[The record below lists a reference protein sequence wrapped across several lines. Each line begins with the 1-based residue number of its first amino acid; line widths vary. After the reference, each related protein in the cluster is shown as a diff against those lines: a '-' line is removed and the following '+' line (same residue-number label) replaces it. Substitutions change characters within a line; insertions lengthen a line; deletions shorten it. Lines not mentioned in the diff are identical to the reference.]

1 MIKYLRILN
10 LAVIREV
17 SLELSPGFT
26 VITGETGAGKSV
38 LVDSLALLMG
48 ERAGPDLVRSG
59 ERAASVEAAFDLS
72 RHEHLRSVLKEAG
85 WEGAEDEIILRREI
99 LAEGRSRAFIGGK
112 IVSMGDLRKVGE
124 SLVDL
129 HGQHEHQRLLR
140 SSEHLPLLDRFCN
153 DPEALEKMRERWHGL
168 RAARRQLE
176 SLTQD
181 HRERE
186 RNLDILRFQLEEI
199 QRAGVRRGELESLR
213 SERNRLRNRERI
225 LELARSGLEAL
236 YEGEISA
243 LGSLEKALA
252 CVRELARYDAG
263 VEGVLPRA
271 EEAKLA
277 LQELSEAMRRA
288 GREEEENPGRLDEI
302 ESRLAL
308 LESLLRKYGPDEDAL
323 LAFQRSR
330 EEELE
335 LLSSSELSEE
345 ALEKKV
351 GDEAQACGSLAAA
364 LSQGRGKGAR
374 ALESAVVKELGQ
386 LGLGGSDFRVEL
398 EVDEDPA
405 SPVRREG
412 VAVACDAS
420 GWDRAQFLLRANPGE
435 PHRPLS
441 RTASGGEI
449 SRIMLAIHLVLQGEA
464 EGTTRVFDEV
474 DSGIGGGVAQAVGR
488 KLRTLGRGGQVLCVT
503 HLPQIA
509 SLADHHFSV
518 AKRVRNGRTE
528 ISVES
533 LDREGAVREVA
544 RMLSGTRISELTL
557 RHAAEMVERGR

>member
-1 MIKYLRILN
+1 MIRYLRILN

-17 SLELSPGFT
+17 SLDLSPGFT
-26 VITGETGAGKSV
+26 VITGETGAGKSI

-59 ERAASVEAAFDLS
+59 ESSASVEASFDLKG
-72 RHEHLRSVLKEAG
+72 HEHLLPVLKEAG
-85 WEGAEDEIILRREI
+85 WEGENEIVLRREI
-99 LAEGRSRAFIGGK
+99 LAEGRSRAFMGGK
-112 IVSMGDLRKVGE
+112 IVSLADLRKVGE

-140 SSEHLPLLDRFCN
+140 SSEHLPLLDVFCG
-153 DPEALEKMRERWHGL
+153 DPEALKKMRERWQGL
-168 RAARRQLE
+168 RVAQRQLE

-186 RNLDILRFQLEEI
+186 RNLDILRFQLEEM
-199 QRAGVRRGELESLR
+199 QRAGVRKGDLESLR

-243 LGSLEKALA
+243 LGSLETALI
-252 CVRELARYDAG
+252 CVRELARYDPE

-277 LQELSEAMRRA
+277 LQELSEAIRRA
-288 GREEEENPGRLDEI
+288 GREEEDHPGRLDEI
-302 ESRLAL
+302 ENRLAL
-308 LESLLRKYGPDEDAL
+308 LESLLRKYGPDEEAL

-330 EEELE
+330 EAELE

-345 ALEKKV
+345 TLEKRIR
-351 GDEAQACGSLAAA
+351 DEAQACASLAAA
-364 LSQGRGKGAR
+364 LSRGRGKGAR

-386 LGLGGSDFRVEL
+386 LSLAGADFRVEL
-398 EVDEDPA
+398 EVEEDPA
-405 SPVRREG
+405 SPILREG
-412 VAVACDAS
+412 VPVACDTS

-441 RTASGGEI
+441 RAASGGEI
-449 SRIMLAIHLVLQGEA
+449 SRIMLAIHLVLQGVT

-474 DSGIGGGVAQAVGR
+474 DSGIGGGVAQAVGE
-488 KLRTLGRGGQVLCVT
+488 KLRTLGRRGQVLCVT

-518 AKRVRNGRTE
+518 AKRVRGGRAE
-528 ISVES
+528 VFVES
-533 LDREGAVREVA
+533 LDQEGAVREVA
-544 RMLSGTRISELTL
+544 RMLSGARVSELTL

>member
-1 MIKYLRILN
+1 MIRYLRILN

-17 SLELSPGFT
+17 SLDLSPGFT
-26 VITGETGAGKSV
+26 VITGETGAGKSI

-59 ERAASVEAAFDLS
+59 ASSASVEAAFDLKG
-72 RHEHLRSVLKEAG
+72 HEHLLPALKEAG
-85 WEGAEDEIILRREI
+85 WEGENEIVLRREI
-99 LAEGRSRAFIGGK
+99 LAEGRSRAFMGGK
-112 IVSMGDLRKVGE
+112 IVSLADLRKVGE

-140 SSEHLPLLDRFCN
+140 SSEHLPLLDVFCS
-153 DPEALEKMRERWHGL
+153 DPEALKKMRERWQGL
-168 RAARRQLE
+168 RVAQRQLE

-186 RNLDILRFQLEEI
+186 RNLDILRFQLEEM
-199 QRAGVRRGELESLR
+199 QRAGVRKGDLESLR

-243 LGSLEKALA
+243 LGSLETALI
-252 CVRELARYDAG
+252 CVRELARYDPE

-277 LQELSEAMRRA
+277 LQDLSEAIRRA
-288 GREEEENPGRLDEI
+288 GKEEEDNPGRLDEI
-302 ESRLAL
+302 ENRLAL
-308 LESLLRKYGPDEDAL
+308 LESLLRKYGPDEEAL

-330 EEELE
+330 EAELE

-345 ALEKKV
+345 TLEKRIR
-351 GDEAQACGSLAAA
+351 DEAQACASLAAA
-364 LSQGRGKGAR
+364 LSRGRGKGAR
-374 ALESAVVKELGQ
+374 VLESAVVKELGQ
-386 LGLGGSDFRVEL
+386 LSLSGADFRVEL
-398 EVDEDPA
+398 EVEEDPA
-405 SPVRREG
+405 SPVLREG
-412 VAVACDAS
+412 VAVACDTS
-420 GWDRAQFLLRANPGE
+420 GWDRAQFLLRANQGE
-435 PHRPLS
+435 PYRPLS
-441 RTASGGEI
+441 RAASGGEI
-449 SRIMLAIHLVLQGEA
+449 SRIMLAIHLVLQGVA

-474 DSGIGGGVAQAVGR
+474 DSGIGGGVAQAVGK
-488 KLRTLGRGGQVLCVT
+488 KLRALGRRGQVLCVT

-518 AKRVRNGRTE
+518 AKSVRGGRTE
-528 ISVES
+528 AFVES

-544 RMLSGTRISELTL
+544 RMLSGARVSELTL

>member
-1 MIKYLRILN
+1 
-10 LAVIREV
+10 
-17 SLELSPGFT
+17 
-26 VITGETGAGKSV
+26 
-38 LVDSLALLMG
+38 MG

-59 ERAASVEAAFDLS
+59 ESSASVEAAFDLKG
-72 RHEHLRSVLKEAG
+72 HEHLLPVLKEAG
-85 WEGAEDEIILRREI
+85 WEGENEIVLRREI
-99 LAEGRSRAFIGGK
+99 LAEGRSRAFMGGK
-112 IVSMGDLRKVGE
+112 IVSLADLRKVGE

-140 SSEHLPLLDRFCN
+140 SSEHLPLLDVFCS
-153 DPEALEKMRERWHGL
+153 DPEALKKMRERWQGL
-168 RAARRQLE
+168 RVAQRQLE

-186 RNLDILRFQLEEI
+186 RNLDILRFQLEEM
-199 QRAGVRRGELESLR
+199 QRAGVRKGDLESLR

-243 LGSLEKALA
+243 LGSLETALI
-252 CVRELARYDAG
+252 CVRELARYDPE

-277 LQELSEAMRRA
+277 LQDLSEAIRRA
-288 GREEEENPGRLDEI
+288 GKEEEDNPGRLDEI
-302 ESRLAL
+302 ENRLAL
-308 LESLLRKYGPDEDAL
+308 LESLLRKYGPDEEAL

-330 EEELE
+330 EAEME

-345 ALEKKV
+345 TLEKRIR
-351 GDEAQACGSLAAA
+351 DEAQACASLAAA
-364 LSQGRGKGAR
+364 LSRGRGKGAR
-374 ALESAVVKELGQ
+374 VLESAVVKELGQ
-386 LGLGGSDFRVEL
+386 LSLAGADFRVEL
-398 EVDEDPA
+398 EVEEDPA
-405 SPVRREG
+405 SPVLREG
-412 VAVACDAS
+412 VAVACDTS

-435 PHRPLS
+435 PYRPLS

-449 SRIMLAIHLVLQGEA
+449 SRIMLAIHLVLQGVA

-474 DSGIGGGVAQAVGR
+474 DSGIGGGVAQAVGK
-488 KLRTLGRGGQVLCVT
+488 KLRALGRRGQVLCVT

-518 AKRVRNGRTE
+518 AKSVRGGRTE
-528 ISVES
+528 AFVES

-544 RMLSGTRISELTL
+544 RMLSGARVSELTL

>member
-1 MIKYLRILN
+1 MIRYLRILN

-17 SLELSPGFT
+17 SLDLSPGFT
-26 VITGETGAGKSV
+26 VITGETGAGKSI

-59 ERAASVEAAFDLS
+59 ESSASVEASFDLKG
-72 RHEHLRSVLKEAG
+72 HEHLLPVLKEAG
-85 WEGAEDEIILRREI
+85 WEGENEIVLRREI
-99 LAEGRSRAFIGGK
+99 LAEGRSRAFMGGK
-112 IVSMGDLRKVGE
+112 IVSLADLRKVGE

-140 SSEHLPLLDRFCN
+140 SSEHLPLLDVFCS
-153 DPEALEKMRERWHGL
+153 DPEALKKMRERWQGL
-168 RAARRQLE
+168 RVAQRQLE

-186 RNLDILRFQLEEI
+186 RNLDILRFQLEEM
-199 QRAGVRRGELESLR
+199 QRAGVRKGDLESLR

-243 LGSLEKALA
+243 LGSLETALI
-252 CVRELARYDAG
+252 CVRELARYDPE

-277 LQELSEAMRRA
+277 LQELSEAIRRA
-288 GREEEENPGRLDEI
+288 GREEEDHPGRLDEI
-302 ESRLAL
+302 ENRLAL
-308 LESLLRKYGPDEDAL
+308 LESLLRKYGPDEEAL

-330 EEELE
+330 EAELE

-345 ALEKKV
+345 TLEKRIR
-351 GDEAQACGSLAAA
+351 DEAQACASLAAA
-364 LSQGRGKGAR
+364 LSRGRGKGAR

-386 LGLGGSDFRVEL
+386 LSLAGADFRVEL
-398 EVDEDPA
+398 EVEEDPA
-405 SPVRREG
+405 SPILREG
-412 VAVACDAS
+412 VPVACDTS

-441 RTASGGEI
+441 RAASGGEI
-449 SRIMLAIHLVLQGEA
+449 SRIMLAIHLVLQGVT

-474 DSGIGGGVAQAVGR
+474 DSGIGGGVAQAVGE
-488 KLRTLGRGGQVLCVT
+488 KLRTLGRRGQVLCVT

-518 AKRVRNGRTE
+518 AKRVRGGRAE
-528 ISVES
+528 VFVES
-533 LDREGAVREVA
+533 LDQEGAVREVA
-544 RMLSGTRISELTL
+544 RMLSGARVSELTL

>member
-1 MIKYLRILN
+1 MIRYLRILN

-17 SLELSPGFT
+17 SLDLSPGFT
-26 VITGETGAGKSV
+26 VITGETGAGKSI

-59 ERAASVEAAFDLS
+59 ESSASVEAAFDLKG
-72 RHEHLRSVLKEAG
+72 HEHLLPVLKEAG
-85 WEGAEDEIILRREI
+85 WEGENEIVLRREI
-99 LAEGRSRAFIGGK
+99 LAEGRSRAFMGGK
-112 IVSMGDLRKVGE
+112 IVSLADLRKVGE

-140 SSEHLPLLDRFCN
+140 SSEHLPLLDVFCS
-153 DPEALEKMRERWHGL
+153 DPEALKKMRERWQGL
-168 RAARRQLE
+168 RVAQRQLE

-186 RNLDILRFQLEEI
+186 RNLDILRFQLEEM
-199 QRAGVRRGELESLR
+199 QRAGVRKGDLESLR

-243 LGSLEKALA
+243 LGSLETALI
-252 CVRELARYDAG
+252 CVRELARYDPE

-277 LQELSEAMRRA
+277 LQELSEAIRRA
-288 GREEEENPGRLDEI
+288 GREEEDHPGRLDEI
-302 ESRLAL
+302 ENRLAL
-308 LESLLRKYGPDEDAL
+308 LESLLRKYGPDEEAL

-330 EEELE
+330 EAELE

-345 ALEKKV
+345 TLEKRIR
-351 GDEAQACGSLAAA
+351 DEAQACASLAAA
-364 LSQGRGKGAR
+364 LSRGRGKGAR

-386 LGLGGSDFRVEL
+386 LSLAGADFRVEL
-398 EVDEDPA
+398 EVEEDPA
-405 SPVRREG
+405 SPILREG
-412 VAVACDAS
+412 VPVACDTS

-441 RTASGGEI
+441 RAASGGEI
-449 SRIMLAIHLVLQGEA
+449 SRIMLAIHLVLQGVT

-474 DSGIGGGVAQAVGR
+474 DSGIGGGVAQAVGE
-488 KLRTLGRGGQVLCVT
+488 KLRTLGRRGQVLCVT

-518 AKRVRNGRTE
+518 AKRVRGGRAE
-528 ISVES
+528 VFVES
-533 LDREGAVREVA
+533 LDQEGAVREVA
-544 RMLSGTRISELTL
+544 RMLSGARVSELTL